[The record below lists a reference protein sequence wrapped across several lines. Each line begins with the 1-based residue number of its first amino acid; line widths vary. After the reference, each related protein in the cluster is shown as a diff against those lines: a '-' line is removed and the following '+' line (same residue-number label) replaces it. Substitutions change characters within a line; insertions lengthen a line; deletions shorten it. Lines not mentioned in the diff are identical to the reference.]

1 MGDATLTEEI
11 KCAWPAQFG
20 TWAERAPDPKALC
33 RTSREIP
40 WRLKPPTV
48 GDVRRVIAEAA
59 QNGTP
64 LWPIS
69 KGCNWGYGSH
79 LPARSG
85 TILLDL
91 SALDRIGD
99 LDRPSLS
106 VRIEPGVTQRSL
118 YEYLQKNAPDLAF
131 NVTGAGL
138 ETSVLGNAL
147 ERGIGYNGEKDR
159 DVFALEVLLPDCTSV
174 GPAPGLHSKSRATP
188 AGLSTDSLFF
198 QSNFG
203 VVVGARIRLRI
214 RQQAEDAIV
223 IQGPFD
229 SVINTL
235 KRAYEQQVIV
245 NPTHVAEPGR
255 AQRLGYGLLRILW
268 GRSPTPAEVS
278 WCFPEQHTYNGIVA
292 VYGRRR
298 VVNAAWRE
306 MRRMAGSG
314 VKLTRGNAGMLAL
327 ASKWLG
333 RIGARSQATRLSALR
348 PILGLTLGEPS
359 DAGLASLDGYEGGD
373 PDHASSGAIY
383 GNAVSSVGPEVARR
397 AEAIVKGRWKNAAFT
412 WIIVDCRCMI
422 TIYTLH
428 FEDTEAGAVHEA
440 NRAIVEDFRA
450 AGFPQYRLDVDTR
463 QARGAEGV
471 VRRIKAAFDPLG
483 VIAPGRYES

>member
-1 MGDATLTEEI
+1 MTEEI
-11 KCAWPAQFG
+11 KCAWPARFG
-20 TWAERAPDPKALC
+20 TWAERAPDARALC
-33 RTSREIP
+33 RTVREIP
-40 WRLKPPTV
+40 WRLRPPTL
-48 GDVRRVIAEAA
+48 GDVREVLAEASRNKA
-59 QNGTP
+59 P
-64 LWPIS
+64 LWPVS
-69 KGCNWGYGSH
+69 RGCNWGYGSH

-85 TILLDL
+85 TVVLDL
-91 SALDRIGD
+91 SGLCGIGD

-106 VRIEPGVTQRSL
+106 VRIEPGVSQRSL
-118 YEYLQKNAPDLAF
+118 HEYLCQNAPDLAF

-138 ETSVLGNAL
+138 DTSVLGNAL

-159 DVFALEVLLPDCTSV
+159 DLFALEVLLPDGTLV
-174 GPAPGLHSKSRATP
+174 GPTAGLNSRSRSTP
-188 AGLSTDSLFF
+188 AGLATDALFF

-229 SVINTL
+229 SVIGTL
-235 KRAYEQQVIV
+235 KRAYDRQLVV

-255 AQRLGYGLLRILW
+255 AQRLGYGLLRTLW
-268 GRSPTPAEVS
+268 GRSPTPEEINR
-278 WCFPEQHTYNGIVA
+278 CFPEQNTYNGIVA

-298 VVNAAWRE
+298 VVDAAWRE
-306 MRRMAGSG
+306 LRHVAGSG
-314 VKLTRGNAGMLAL
+314 VKLTRGNVRTLAF

-333 RIGARSQATRLSALR
+333 RVGARNQATRLLALR

-373 PDHASSGAIY
+373 PDHAASGAIY
-383 GNAVSSVGPEVARR
+383 GNAVSSVGPGVARQ
-397 AEAIVKGRWKNAAFT
+397 ASAIVKGRWANAAFT
-412 WIIVDCRCMI
+412 WIILDSRCMV
-422 TIYTLH
+422 TVYTLH
-428 FEDTEAGAVHEA
+428 FEDAQASAAHEAG
-440 NRAIVEDFRA
+440 RLIVEDFRA
-450 AGFPQYRLDVDTR
+450 AGFPQYRLDVGTR

-483 VIAPGRYES
+483 IIAPGRYES